1 MADDDLLRR
10 AFDPL
15 PEPAFGDCGA
25 SDLLPTI
32 AATPRLQCMGPRCSH
47 SEPPA
52 TPNRAMPTR
61 TARRAASA
69 APSTATPTATP
80 TAATPATTKGTTST
94 PARLQRENAQ
104 DEIYEKITAAIL
116 EHRLHPGTKLVEE
129 RLAEIFGVSRA
140 RIREVLA
147 RLAHEQIVELYP
159 QRGAYVAKPTI
170 EQARDVFEARRLI
183 EPAVIRRLV
192 DTLTPD
198 KLARLR
204 RHQDLEM
211 DARRRDDKRAVIRL
225 SGEFHSLAA
234 DLAGNSAL
242 ARSMRELSVLT
253 CLMIFLYDA
262 PTTDSCR
269 ADEHTQII
277 DAIAKRDAARA
288 ERLMLEHLAHIEGS
302 MKLEAASEEVDLE
315 AIFR

>member
-1 MADDDLLRR
+1 MRDDVLKAALASAQEPVPTMKR
-10 AFDPL
+10 A
-15 PEPAFGDCGA
+15 
-25 SDLLPTI
+25 S
-32 AATPRLQCMGPRCSH
+32 R
-47 SEPPA
+47 
-52 TPNRAMPTR
+52 
-61 TARRAASA
+61 ARRQDVSKRA
-69 APSTATPTATP
+69 APDPFATLNPP
-80 TAATPATTKGTTST
+80 MPAPSPRRSAT

-104 DEIYEKITAAIL
+104 DEIYERIYVAIL
-116 EHRLHPGTKLVEE
+116 EHRLHPGTKLAEE

-159 QRGAYVAKPTI
+159 QRGAFVAKPTI
-170 EQARDVFEARRLI
+170 EQALDVFEARRLI
-183 EPAVIRRLV
+183 EPAVLRRLV
-192 DTLTPD
+192 QTLTPE

-204 RHQDLEM
+204 QHQELEF

-234 DLAGNSAL
+234 ELAGNTAL

-288 ERLMLEHLAHIEGS
+288 ERLMLEHLDHIETS
-302 MKLEAASEEVDLE
+302 MKLETATPEVDLE
-315 AIFR
+315 TIFAG

>member
-1 MADDDLLRR
+1 
-10 AFDPL
+10 
-15 PEPAFGDCGA
+15 
-25 SDLLPTI
+25 
-32 AATPRLQCMGPRCSH
+32 
-47 SEPPA
+47 
-52 TPNRAMPTR
+52 MPTR
-61 TARRAASA
+61 SARKGASQ
-69 APSTATPTATP
+69 
-80 TAATPATTKGTTST
+80 
-94 PARLQRENAQ
+94 ARLQRENAH
-104 DEIYEKITAAIL
+104 DEIYEKIYAAIL

-147 RLAHEQIVELYP
+147 RLAHEQIVELIP

-183 EPAVIRRLV
+183 EPAVLRRLV
-192 DTLTPD
+192 ETLTPE
-198 KLARLR
+198 KLTRLR
-204 RHQDLEM
+204 LHQELEV

-262 PTTDSCR
+262 PTTTSCR
-269 ADEHTQII
+269 ADEHSQII
-277 DAIAKRDAARA
+277 DAIAKRDTARA
-288 ERLMLEHLAHIEGS
+288 EKLMLEHLEHIESS
-302 MKLEAASEEVDLE
+302 MKLVGDTEEVDLA
-315 AIFR
+315 AIFKT